1 MSTPDRYTL
10 SEWKDL
16 YNKGLIPTQETK
28 LRALAVEYL
37 GDIGWMDDQDAI
49 AKLMVGFY
57 IRMVD

>member
-49 AKLMVGFY
+49 AKLMVG
-57 IRMVD
+57 MVG